1 MGEQGGG
8 TVQVKVAFSAFRD
21 GEVLQYLGLE
31 CGAEPFGLVPTAY
44 ADFAYE

>member
-8 TVQVKVAFSAFRD
+8 TMQVKVAFSAFRD

-31 CGAEPFGLVPTAY
+31 CGAEPFGLGAY
-44 ADFAYE
+44 CLRGFRV